1 MIVIVGEKQSKHLF
15 HPEFFLWLL
24 WSYSTWLYTFLTK
37 KYLLHNDNQF
47 EQDQIVKLPL
57 FTSLI
62 HCCSTWNQVFI
73 KSLEILKELCI
84 WNVYPEK
91 FISGTTKKST
101 QLLTW
106 DVSVI
111 NNCHILTINTLLI
124 DFSTTKVY
132 ASIRWY
138 VIFFILNYFWR
149 CGI

>member
-37 KYLLHNDNQF
+37 KYLLHYDNQF

-101 QLLTW
+101 QLFWHEMYRL
-106 DVSVI
+106 
-111 NNCHILTINTLLI
+111 
-124 DFSTTKVY
+124 
-132 ASIRWY
+132 SII
-138 VIFFILNYFWR
+138 VIFYNKYTSYRLLYY
-149 CGI
+149 